1 MTDWIS
7 NQLQQVTIA
16 IDDDAAT
23 AEQLTSKMKRHRKF
37 AAEMLPYERRVDTVV
52 AEGDDL
58 IYQRHP
64 ARDDISARLTKL
76 ECVWH
81 DLIDAIRTMSNRVD
95 EAYEAGIGDRSV
107 GHPNGRRLVLDSCT
121 RVILDLQ
128 TIIVGA
134 PFLQLANSFSPTTT
148 Y

>member
-7 NQLQQVTIA
+7 NKLQQVTTA
-16 IDDDAAT
+16 IDDEAAT
-23 AEQLTSKMKRHRKF
+23 AEQLTRKMKRHRKF

-52 AEGDDL
+52 AHGDDL

-64 ARDDISARLTKL
+64 ASDDISARLTRL

-107 GHPNGRRLVLDSCT
+107 ILMVDRR
-121 RVILDLQ
+121 
-128 TIIVGA
+128 
-134 PFLQLANSFSPTTT
+134 
-148 Y
+148 